1 MNAIDAAARP
11 EVDDQ
16 ELALQLVLHRQRL
29 VVNRIE
35 PLKVISFA
43 QHSLRILLLSIHRL
57 RNIRISLSRWL
68 LGQDKLPGALFVAL
82 LRSEQELLRR
92 VQNIRVE
99 RMLIG
104 IEALLQSLS
113 LPLGGPLL
121 DALLV
126 FVHLA

>member
-1 MNAIDAAARP
+1 MNAVDAAARP

-29 VVNRIE
+29 VVDRIE

-43 QHSLRILLLSIHRL
+43 QHSLRILLLNIHRL

-92 VQNIRVE
+92 VQNISVE
-99 RMLIG
+99 WMLIG
-104 IEALLQSLS
+104 IEALL
-113 LPLGGPLL
+113 
-121 DALLV
+121 
-126 FVHLA
+126 